1 MRPFLCF
8 QQHLQAAQEVLHWK
22 FSPREI
28 KEDIVRNQRTGP
40 ALQKENHSLNP
51 EEALQKEPAE
61 EEVLKISVEEA
72 AAVASVLEIVQGLLI
87 KCFLTVK
94 VKYAVH
100 KLPDNAEMKHSCCL

>member
-28 KEDIVRNQRTGP
+28 KEDVVRNQRTGP
-40 ALQKENHSLNP
+40 ALQKENHS
-51 EEALQKEPAE
+51 LQKEPAE

-94 VKYAVH
+94 VKYTVH